1 MALEGTSP
9 HQPGSPLKQQH
20 KQIPLGSF
28 IGDGKTMLSSKKKK
42 KNLYFLIN
50 IIANRTNLS

>member
-20 KQIPLGSF
+20 KQTPLGSF
-28 IGDGKTMLSSKKKK
+28 IGDGNMMLSSKK

>member
-20 KQIPLGSF
+20 KQTPLGSF
-28 IGDGKTMLSSKKKK
+28 IGDGKTMLSSKK